1 MAERLVL
8 HIGSMKSGTS
18 FIQNVLGDNKER
30 LAEQGVLFPGR
41 RWKSQVNAV
50 QELIGRGGPKQEPLD
65 PAGPWQTMVDEVN
78 AWPGTAVVSMEFLG
92 PRRPEK
98 IAQIRGSFPDTDVE
112 AVLTCRDLARN
123 IPAMWLE
130 SMQNGSTIGWSD
142 YLDAVRTEDR
152 SSPAGRSFWR
162 QQAIPATARRWSTGL
177 DGRLTLLTIPPK
189 GAPPGLLWERFAEVI
204 GVPPDGVDL
213 DVRANPSIGLA
224 TALVLLQLN
233 RQLVQDDGTQPRH
246 YDLYVKHFLAK
257 RGLVARQGDEPRLG
271 LDEDWVRKR
280 GEEQVKRLRA
290 DGYRVVGDL
299 DELRPLPVPGV
310 HADEVAMED
319 RLAAAVDGLEHL
331 VRAWSRSD
339 RLMRRKIRQASL
351 DAGRDPG

>member
-18 FIQNVLGDNKER
+18 FIQNVLGDNKDR
-30 LAEQGVLFPGR
+30 LAEQGVLFPGP
-41 RWKSQVNAV
+41 RWKFQVKAV
-50 QELIGRGGPKQEPLD
+50 QDLIGHGGPEQDPLD
-65 PAGPWQTMVDEVN
+65 PAGPWQTVADEVN
-78 AWPGTAVVSMEFLG
+78 AWPGTAVISMEFLG
-92 PRRPEK
+92 PRNAQK
-98 IAQIRGSFPDTDVE
+98 VAQISGCFPDTSVE

-130 SMQNGSTIGWSD
+130 SVQNGSTVGWAD

-152 SSPAGRSFWR
+152 NSPAGRNFWR
-162 QQAIPATARRWSTGL
+162 HQAIPATARRWSEGL
-177 DGRLTLLTIPPK
+177 DGGITLVTVPQK
-189 GAPPGLLWERFAEVI
+189 GAPPGLLWERFAGVL

-233 RQLVQDDGTQPRH
+233 RQLVRDDGTQPHH

-271 LDEDWVRKR
+271 LDADWVRKR
-280 GEEQVKRLRA
+280 GEQQVKRLRS
-290 DGYRVVGDL
+290 DGHRVVGDL

-310 HADEVAMED
+310 HADEVSVED

-339 RLMRRKIRQASL
+339 RVMRKKVRQAR
-351 DAGRDPG
+351 GGEK